1 MTDLFVKLKPSMS
14 SVLTSYSTLQ
24 EHVAAFRK
32 TLDVTP
38 IVSNITAIQLK
49 SLDSMS
55 ATLQPIKTYLAQLLN
70 YINQFVNTQIFG

>member
-14 SVLTSYSTLQ
+14 SVLSSYITLQ
-24 EHVAAFRK
+24 GQVAAFRK

-38 IVSNITAIQLK
+38 IVSNITSIQYQ
-49 SLDSMS
+49 SIDAMT
-55 ATLQPIKTYLAQLLN
+55 ATLRPIKTYLADLLN